1 MRRFTF
7 WPLRTGFRGHV
18 AACVRGSS
26 RPSPPFAAVVIAA
39 LGLAGCTSPKGF
51 LEPVAARAP
60 GTSEVEMLVAT
71 TRMRTTP
78 AEMFS
83 GFRGPALDFA
93 DIVVS
98 LPPDSVRQ
106 IGEVQLPRQIPGDPA
121 TEFVTLKADYN
132 DRPRAMAN
140 FRRLVHATPK
150 KQVLVFVHGFNNHF
164 EDAVFRFAQIV
175 HDSGAEFVPVLFTWP
190 SKGKLSAYGYDHE
203 SASYS
208 RDALED
214 GLRFLAKDPEVGKIT
229 VLAHS
234 MGNWVTLEALRQMA
248 IRDGK
253 VAAKIH
259 NVMLAAPDVDIDIAR
274 EQIMAMGPRAR
285 GPHFILFAAKDDPA
299 LAISRKLWGEPRLGS
314 IDPDQESCESTPSNQ
329 ETCRSTL
336 EREGIDVVNLT
347 GATPSEQLHDAAFE
361 DPQIVKL
368 IGRIESGQTLTESRV
383 GVGEKLTQ
391 ATAGAAVSVGH
402 AAGLL
407 FAAPVAFVDQDTR
420 EHYGDQ
426 IDAFGQSVKDAAT
439 PQ

>member
-7 WPLRTGFRGHV
+7 WLWRTGFRGRL
-18 AACVRGSS
+18 AACVRES
-26 RPSPPFAAVVIAA
+26 RLPPRHFPVLVITVF
-39 LGLAGCTSPKGF
+39 GLASCAAPKGF

-60 GTSEVEMLVAT
+60 GTSQVEMLVAT
-71 TRMRTTP
+71 TRTRTTP

-121 TEFVTLKADYN
+121 TDFVTRKADYN
-132 DRPRAMAN
+132 DRAQALAT
-140 FRRLVHATPK
+140 FRRLVRTTPK
-150 KQVLVFVHGFNNHF
+150 KQVLVFVHGFNNRF

-175 HDSGAEFVPVLFTWP
+175 HDSGADDVVPVLFTWP
-190 SKGKLSAYGYDHE
+190 SKGSVFAYGYDHE

-214 GLRFLAKDPEVGKIT
+214 GLRALAKNPEVGEIT

-253 VAAKIH
+253 VAEKIH
-259 NVMLAAPDVDIDIAR
+259 NVMLAAPDVDVDIAR
-274 EQIMAMGPRAR
+274 EQITAMGAR
-285 GPHFILFAAKDDPA
+285 RPQFTLFVSEEDHA
-299 LAISRKLWGEPRLGS
+299 LALSRKVWGEPRLGS
-314 IDPDQESCESTPSNQ
+314 INPDQEPYKSNLA
-329 ETCRSTL
+329 R
-336 EREGIDVVNLT
+336 ERIGVINLT
-347 GATPSEQLHDAAFE
+347 GVSSADQLNHGTFAE
-361 DPQIVKL
+361 NPQIVEL
-368 IGRIESGQTLTESRV
+368 IGRSIASGQTLTDSKV
-383 GVGEKLTQ
+383 GFGEKILQT
-391 ATAGAAVSVGH
+391 TAGATASVGH
-402 AAGLL
+402 AAGLVVT
-407 FAAPVAFVDQDTR
+407 APVAIVDPLTR
-420 EHYGDQ
+420 EQYGDQ
-426 IDAFGQSVKDAAT
+426 VDAFGQSVRDAAT

>member
-7 WPLRTGFRGHV
+7 WPWRTGFRGLQ
-18 AACVRGSS
+18 AACVRDS
-26 RPSPPFAAVVIAA
+26 RLRPLHFLVIVIAA
-39 LGLAGCTSPKGF
+39 FGLAGCASPKGF

-106 IGEVQLPRQIPGDPA
+106 IGDVQLPRQIPGDPA
-121 TEFVTLKADYN
+121 TDFVTLKADYN
-132 DRPRAMAN
+132 DRTQALAT
-140 FRRLVHATPK
+140 FRRLVRTTPK
-150 KQVLVFVHGFNNHF
+150 KQVLVFVHGFNNRF

-175 HDSGAEFVPVLFTWP
+175 HDSGADVVPVLFTWP
-190 SKGKLSAYGYDHE
+190 SKGSVFAYGYDHE
-203 SASYS
+203 SANYS

-214 GLRFLAKDPEVGKIT
+214 GLRALAKNPEVGEIT

-253 VAAKIH
+253 VAGKIH
-259 NVMLAAPDVDIDIAR
+259 NVMLAAPDVDVDIAR
-274 EQIMAMGPRAR
+274 EQITAMGAQRPQ
-285 GPHFILFAAKDDPA
+285 FTLFASEDDHA
-299 LAISRKLWGEPRLGS
+299 LAISRKVWGEPRLGS
-314 IDPDQESCESTPSNQ
+314 INPDQEPYKSNLA
-329 ETCRSTL
+329 R
-336 EREGIDVVNLT
+336 ERIEVINLT
-347 GATPSEQLHDAAFE
+347 GVSSADQLHHDTFAE
-361 DPQIVKL
+361 NPRVVEL
-368 IGRIESGQTLTESRV
+368 IGRSIASGQTLTDSKV
-383 GVGEKLTQ
+383 GFGAKILQ
-391 ATAGAAVSVGH
+391 ATTGATASAGH
-402 AAGLL
+402 AVGLVVS
-407 FAAPVAFVDQDTR
+407 APVAIVDPLTR
-420 EHYGDQ
+420 EQFGDQ
-426 IDAFGQSVKDAAT
+426 VDAFSRSVQDAAT